1 MKSIILKILR
11 QHDDYISGEEISKI
25 LGVTRTTV
33 WKAIQQL
40 KEQGYEIDSITRR
53 GYKLC
58 EAPDVVTAEEIKSVL
73 KNNKFDYKI
82 YGYEEVTSTNQLA
95 KSKAN
100 EGVQEGAVFIAEK
113 QTAGRGR
120 LGKTWESP
128 YGSGIWMSII
138 LRPDISP
145 QDVSGL
151 TLVTG
156 LAICKAIR
164 EVTGLPAYIKWP
176 NDIIINGKK
185 VSGILTEM
193 SAEVQRIN
201 YVVVGIG
208 INVNIASF
216 SKEIEPIAT
225 SLKLEGKQ
233 RYNRKDIIVSL
244 LTIFEE
250 YYNLYIRD
258 CSLIAIIDEYKE
270 LCITLQN
277 DVKIIER
284 EGSYLATPIDI
295 DKTGALIV
303 ENKIGE
309 RKIIT
314 SGEVSVRGVY
324 GYV

>member
-1 MKSIILKILR
+1 
-11 QHDDYISGEEISKI
+11 
-25 LGVTRTTV
+25 
-33 WKAIQQL
+33 
-40 KEQGYEIDSITRR
+40 
-53 GYKLC
+53 
-58 EAPDVVTAEEIKSVL
+58 
-73 KNNKFDYKI
+73 
-82 YGYEEVTSTNQLA
+82 
-95 KSKAN
+95 
-100 EGVQEGAVFIAEK
+100 
-113 QTAGRGR
+113 
-120 LGKTWESP
+120 
-128 YGSGIWMSII
+128 MSII